1 MSERDLLRAELIAA
15 FDAAGATVVS
25 LADVGRGC
33 PDLLVGYR
41 GRTALCETQAPGADA
56 KLETDRLAW
65 YESWRGGT
73 VTVLQSTAD
82 VARVLRSLMENTVSD
97 FSTGPSPHL
106 SWRELG
112 CRDGTPYP
120 EKWKPT
126 RAVGLGQVFEDIRA
140 GVGGP
145 IRVSSAYRTRDYN
158 ARVGG
163 SRRSQHVEGRALDL
177 AVPPKFALAEFF
189 EIVLA
194 VVRRSSS
201 LLRGLGVYP
210 TFIHIDIR
218 PSRRLVRWQGKRLQA
233 ELVRTV

>member
-1 MSERDLLRAELIAA
+1 MSDPVRIVPWPGTDL
-15 FDAAGATVVS
+15 D
-25 LADVGRGC
+25 
-33 PDLLVGYR
+33 
-41 GRTALCETQAPGADA
+41 
-56 KLETDRLAW
+56 K
-65 YESWRGGT
+65 
-73 VTVLQSTAD
+73 
-82 VARVLRSLMENTVSD
+82 
-97 FSTGPSPHL
+97 GPSPHL

-120 EKWKPT
+120 EEWKRS
-126 RAVGLGQVFEDIRA
+126 RALPLAREFEHIRA

-145 IRVSSAYRTRDYN
+145 IEVRSAYRTRTYN
-158 ARVGG
+158 VRVGG

-218 PSRRLVRWQGKRLQA
+218 PSPRLVRWQGKRAQA
-233 ELVRTV
+233 ELVRTA